1 MQNINKLGQWHHRTT
16 TSPCFSAA
24 SGLSRSTHRCRRRI
38 TRRSSRRPIRYAA
51 CPRLSLVASSP
62 NRVHGTF
69 GEMNKSVYI
78 ESSVISY
85 PTAWPSRDLVIAG
98 HRAVAVEWWNEHR
111 LRYDVYVSPLV
122 VEEISAGDASAAE
135 ERLRVIADILSVT
148 IAAEAESLA
157 SALLAANAVPAN
169 SARDALHVAIAAT
182 QGTDYLI
189 TWNFRHINNAS
200 TRTMVVH
207 VVSDF
212 GLACP
217 VLCSPEELMGE
228 GDA

>member
-1 MQNINKLGQWHHRTT
+1 
-16 TSPCFSAA
+16 
-24 SGLSRSTHRCRRRI
+24 
-38 TRRSSRRPIRYAA
+38 
-51 CPRLSLVASSP
+51 
-62 NRVHGTF
+62 
-69 GEMNKSVYI
+69 MNKSVYI

-85 PTAWPSRDLVIAG
+85 LTARPSRDLVIAG
-98 HRAVAVEWWNEHR
+98 HQAVTAEWWNERR

-135 ERLRVIADILSVT
+135 ERLRVITDIPSVT

-169 SARDALHVAIAAT
+169 SGRDALHVAIAAT
-182 QGTDYLI
+182 QGMDYLI

-200 TRTMVVH
+200 TRMMVVN
-207 VVSDF
+207 VVSNF
-212 GLACP
+212 GLVCP

-228 GDA
+228 DDA